1 MLQELDLPAVLAT
14 LLIVGALGGSAAL
27 WFARLLMPRSAIQ
40 QNNPVPPW
48 AIGWVN
54 FGIFICALI
63 VAVYL
68 AQSLSALLLAS
79 EATTEDGGAIEL
91 TPWLAVVSILLLQLP
106 LLAVFYLSRRYFPHQ
121 FAGRLNSEP
130 LPIWTALLR
139 SLPIF
144 LRYLPIIWFV
154 SLIWNGLLKALQE
167 IGWIGATPPQELIEL
182 FGAGGDPIAIALLV
196 LFAVALA
203 PAIEEIIFRGC
214 VYRFLKSQTLIP
226 FAQVLSGL
234 LFALL
239 HGNLMSF
246 GPLLVVGILLAH
258 VYETEG
264 NLWVAVSFHAL
275 FNSFSLV
282 MLLLINQSGSLIA
295 P

>member
-79 EATTEDGGAIEL
+79 EATNEDGGAIEL

-130 LPIWTALLR
+130 LPIWTALLH

-144 LRYLPIIWFV
+144 LRYPQQKIINH
-154 SLIWNGLLKALQE
+154 STICYRKSSALKIYNYDKSFKEKIEGFNLELKMLQK
-167 IGWIGATPPQELIEL
+167 
-182 FGAGGDPIAIALLV
+182 FGMIFNFPEALLNHR
-196 LFAVALA
+196 L
-203 PAIEEIIFRGC
+203 
-214 VYRFLKSQTLIP
+214 
-226 FAQVLSGL
+226 
-234 LFALL
+234 
-239 HGNLMSF
+239 
-246 GPLLVVGILLAH
+246 
-258 VYETEG
+258 YE
-264 NLWVAVSFHAL
+264 
-275 FNSFSLV
+275 
-282 MLLLINQSGSLIA
+282 NQ
-295 P
+295 